1 MKNFKSFLK
10 ETHTSHQD
18 QAIDKNTNMA
28 VFSDPTVVKKLNAWV
43 GTIAGSYVLPEDAV
57 HTLRSSLSKIGLSLG
72 EVPVLEGES
81 GSVELPLTSFGGR
94 FGKGLTTPHDEFEVD
109 DGIRELHPRHD
120 FLRQE
125 RDLRHR
131 HVPRRCPWPLH
142 GTKPCSPA
150 HGSLVALTVVPPGV
164 RTDRRSPY

>member
-57 HTLRSSLSKIGLSLG
+57 HTLRSSLSKIGLSFG
-72 EVPVLEGES
+72 EVPVMEGES

-109 DGIRELHPRHD
+109 DGISHQVEGGLT
-120 FLRQE
+120 LVIGYEMQE
-125 RDLRHR
+125 DNSCRLSARIE
-131 HVPRRCPWPLH
+131 
-142 GTKPCSPA
+142 
-150 HGSLVALTVVPPGV
+150 
-164 RTDRRSPY
+164 